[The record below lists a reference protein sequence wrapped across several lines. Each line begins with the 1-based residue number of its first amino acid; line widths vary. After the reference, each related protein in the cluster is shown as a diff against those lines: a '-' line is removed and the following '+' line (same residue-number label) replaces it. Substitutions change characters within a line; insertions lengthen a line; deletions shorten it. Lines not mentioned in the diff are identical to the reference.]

1 MTINQVVAQAKHHL
15 LSEDDITLIKSAY
28 NFAAQAHR
36 GQKRITGEP
45 YLEHPLQ
52 TAFILAQMKLDAK
65 TIAAGLLHDVP
76 EDTKYKLA
84 DIKKIFGE
92 DIAFL
97 VDSVTKLSSLEYH
110 GQTRYRESLKKMF
123 LAMAKDV
130 RVIFIKFA
138 DRLHN
143 LRTLEYLPDT
153 KRQAI
158 ANETLDIYVP
168 IADLLGIWHLK
179 WQMEDLCFKYLH
191 PAEYQELSQKY
202 KVDKKL
208 ELNQYIKR
216 MTKELSQAL
225 DKLGIPHEINGR
237 FKHLYSIWQKMQDK
251 NRKFNEIYDV
261 FALRVIVPDIDN
273 CYRTLGVIHNLWRP
287 NMSRFKDYIALPK
300 PNGYQSLHTT
310 VFGPEGKATEF
321 QIRTPEIHEQAQYGM
336 AAYWSYKKYG
346 SQQPAPHVGWIQEI
360 LNAQKNSPDTKT
372 FIQQLYLDVFSDRL
386 FVLSPK
392 GDVYELPAG
401 STPIDF
407 AYAVHTDIGNKAQGV
422 LINDKISRL
431 DEPLHNNDIV
441 EIIID
446 KQQTSPDP
454 AWLKFV
460 KTTKAKNAIKQ
471 HLKPSPMNRLM
482 SLANPRHWWPQH
494 SSAQQPSAKKNK
506 DH

>member
-392 GDVYELPAG
+392 GDIYELPAG

-422 LINDKISRL
+422 LINNKISRL

>member
-158 ANETLDIYVP
+158 ANETLNIYVP

-191 PAEYQELSQKY
+191 PTEYQELSQKY
-202 KVDKKL
+202 QIDKKL

-261 FALRVIVPDIDN
+261 FALRVIVPDLDS

-321 QIRTPEIHEQAQYGM
+321 QIRTPEMHEQAQYGM

-422 LINDKISRL
+422 LINNKISRL

>member
-65 TIAAGLLHDVP
+65 TIAASLLHDVP

-110 GQTRYRESLKKMF
+110 GQTRYRASLKKMF

-202 KVDKKL
+202 KVDKRL

-321 QIRTPEIHEQAQYGM
+321 QIRTPEMHEQAQYGM

>member
-1 MTINQVVAQAKHHL
+1 MTINQVVAQAKNHL

-28 NFAAQAHR
+28 NFAAQAHQ

-52 TAFILAQMKLDAK
+52 TAFIVAQMGLDAK
-65 TIAAGLLHDVP
+65 TIAASLLHDVP

-84 DIKKIFGE
+84 DIKKFFGE

-158 ANETLDIYVP
+158 ANETLNIYVP

-191 PAEYQELSQKY
+191 PTEYQELSQKY
-202 KVDKKL
+202 QIDKKL

-225 DKLGIPHEINGR
+225 DKLGMPHEINGR
-237 FKHLYSIWQKMQDK
+237 FKHLYSIWHKMQDK

-261 FALRVIVPDIDN
+261 FALRVIVPDLDS

-321 QIRTPEIHEQAQYGM
+321 QIRTPEMHEQAQYGM

-422 LINDKISRL
+422 LINNKISRL

>member
-1 MTINQVVAQAKHHL
+1 MTINQVVAQAKNHL

-28 NFAAQAHR
+28 NFAAQAHQ

-52 TAFILAQMKLDAK
+52 TAFIVAQMGLDAK
-65 TIAAGLLHDVP
+65 TIAASLLHDVP

-84 DIKKIFGE
+84 DIKKFFGE

-158 ANETLDIYVP
+158 ANETLNIYVP

-191 PAEYQELSQKY
+191 PTEYQELSQKY
-202 KVDKKL
+202 QIDKKL

-225 DKLGIPHEINGR
+225 DKLGMPHEINGR
-237 FKHLYSIWQKMQDK
+237 FKHLYSIWHKMQDK

-261 FALRVIVPDIDN
+261 FALRVIVPDLDS

-321 QIRTPEIHEQAQYGM
+321 QIRTPEMHEQAQYGM

-401 STPIDF
+401 ATPIDF

-422 LINDKISRL
+422 LINNKISRL

>member
-1 MTINQVVAQAKHHL
+1 MTINQVVAQAKNHL

-28 NFAAQAHR
+28 NFAAQAHQ

-52 TAFILAQMKLDAK
+52 TAFIVAQMGLDAK
-65 TIAAGLLHDVP
+65 TIAASLLHDVP

-84 DIKKIFGE
+84 DIKKFFGE

-158 ANETLDIYVP
+158 ANETLNIYVP

-191 PAEYQELSQKY
+191 PTEYQELSQKY
-202 KVDKKL
+202 QIDKKL

-237 FKHLYSIWQKMQDK
+237 FKHLYSIWHKMQDK

-261 FALRVIVPDIDN
+261 FALRVIVPDLDS

-321 QIRTPEIHEQAQYGM
+321 QIRTPEMHEQAQYGM

-422 LINDKISRL
+422 LINNKISRL

>member
-1 MTINQVVAQAKHHL
+1 MTINQVIAQARNY
-15 LSEDDITLIKSAY
+15 LSENDIALIKSAY

-52 TAFILAQMKLDAK
+52 TAFILAQMGLDAK

-97 VDSVTKLSSLEYH
+97 VDSVTKLSNLEYH
-110 GQTRYRESLKKMF
+110 GQIRYREGLKKMF
-123 LAMAKDV
+123 LAMAKDI

-143 LRTLEYLPDT
+143 LRTLEYLPDI
-153 KRQAI
+153 KRQSI

-202 KVDKKL
+202 QVDKKL

-216 MTKELSQAL
+216 MTKELGQAL
-225 DKLGIPHEINGR
+225 DKLNIPHEINGR

-261 FALRVIVPDIDN
+261 FALRVIVPDIDS

-321 QIRTPEIHEQAQYGM
+321 QIRTPEIHERAQYGM
-336 AAYWSYKKYG
+336 AAYWSYKK
-346 SQQPAPHVGWIQEI
+346 
-360 LNAQKNSPDTKT
+360 
-372 FIQQLYLDVFSDRL
+372 
-386 FVLSPK
+386 
-392 GDVYELPAG
+392 
-401 STPIDF
+401 
-407 AYAVHTDIGNKAQGV
+407 
-422 LINDKISRL
+422 
-431 DEPLHNNDIV
+431 
-441 EIIID
+441 
-446 KQQTSPDP
+446 
-454 AWLKFV
+454 
-460 KTTKAKNAIKQ
+460 
-471 HLKPSPMNRLM
+471 
-482 SLANPRHWWPQH
+482 
-494 SSAQQPSAKKNK
+494 
-506 DH
+506 

>member
-1 MTINQVVAQAKHHL
+1 MTINQVVAQAKNHL

-28 NFAAQAHR
+28 NFAAQAHQ

-52 TAFILAQMKLDAK
+52 TAFIVAQMGLDAK
-65 TIAAGLLHDVP
+65 TIAASLLHDVP

-84 DIKKIFGE
+84 DIKKFFGE

-158 ANETLDIYVP
+158 ANETLNIYVP

-191 PAEYQELSQKY
+191 PTEYQELSQKY
-202 KVDKKL
+202 QIDKKL

-225 DKLGIPHEINGR
+225 DKLGMPHEINGR

-261 FALRVIVPDIDN
+261 FALRVIVPDLDS

-321 QIRTPEIHEQAQYGM
+321 QIRTPEMHEQAQYGM

-422 LINDKISRL
+422 LINNKISRL

>member
-1 MTINQVVAQAKHHL
+1 MTINQVIAQARNY
-15 LSEDDITLIKSAY
+15 LSENDIALIKSAY

-52 TAFILAQMKLDAK
+52 TAFILAQMGLDAK

-97 VDSVTKLSSLEYH
+97 VDSVTKLSNLEYH
-110 GQTRYRESLKKMF
+110 GQIRYREGLKKMF
-123 LAMAKDV
+123 LAMAKDI

-153 KRQAI
+153 KRQSI

-202 KVDKKL
+202 QVDKKL

-216 MTKELSQAL
+216 MTKELGQAL
-225 DKLGIPHEINGR
+225 DKLNIPHEINGR

-261 FALRVIVPDIDN
+261 FALRVIVPDIDS

-346 SQQPAPHVGWIQEI
+346 SKRPAPHVGWIQEI

-372 FIQQLYLDVFSDRL
+372 FIQQLRLDIFNDRL

-392 GDVYELPAG
+392 GDVYELPTG

-407 AYAVHTDIGNKAQGV
+407 AYAVHTDIGNKAKGV
-422 LINDKISRL
+422 LINNKIGQL
-431 DEPLHNNDIV
+431 DELLHNNDIV

-446 KQQTSPDP
+446 KQQTAPDP

-460 KTTKAKNAIKQ
+460 KTTKAKNSIKQ
-471 HLKPSPMNRLM
+471 YLKPSPVNRLLN
-482 SLANPRHWWPQH
+482 LANPQHWWPQH
-494 SSAQQPSAKKNK
+494 PSQKPSAKKNK

>member
-1 MTINQVVAQAKHHL
+1 
-15 LSEDDITLIKSAY
+15 
-28 NFAAQAHR
+28 
-36 GQKRITGEP
+36 
-45 YLEHPLQ
+45 
-52 TAFILAQMKLDAK
+52 
-65 TIAAGLLHDVP
+65 
-76 EDTKYKLA
+76 
-84 DIKKIFGE
+84 
-92 DIAFL
+92 
-97 VDSVTKLSSLEYH
+97 
-110 GQTRYRESLKKMF
+110 
-123 LAMAKDV
+123 MAKDV

-143 LRTLEYLPDT
+143 LRTLEYLPDI
-153 KRQAI
+153 KRQSI

-202 KVDKKL
+202 QVDKKL

-216 MTKELSQAL
+216 MTKELGQAL
-225 DKLGIPHEINGR
+225 DKLNIPHEINGR

-261 FALRVIVPDIDN
+261 FALRVIVPDIDS

-321 QIRTPEIHEQAQYGM
+321 QIRTPEIHERAQYGM

-346 SQQPAPHVGWIQEI
+346 SKRPAPHVGWIQEI

-372 FIQQLYLDVFSDRL
+372 FIQQLRLDIFNDRL

-407 AYAVHTDIGNKAQGV
+407 AYAVHTDIGNKAKGV
-422 LINDKISRL
+422 LINNKIGQL
-431 DEPLHNNDIV
+431 DELLHNNDIV

-446 KQQTSPDP
+446 KQQTAPDP

-460 KTTKAKNAIKQ
+460 KTTKAKNSIRQ
-471 HLKPSPMNRLM
+471 YLKPSPVNRLLN
-482 SLANPRHWWPQH
+482 LANPQHWWPQH
-494 SSAQQPSAKKNK
+494 PSQKPSAKKNK